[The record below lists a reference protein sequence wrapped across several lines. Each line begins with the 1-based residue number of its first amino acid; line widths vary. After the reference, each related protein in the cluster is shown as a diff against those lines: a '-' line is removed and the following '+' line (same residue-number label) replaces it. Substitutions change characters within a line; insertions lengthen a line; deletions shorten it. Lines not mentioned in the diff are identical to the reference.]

1 MMGTDASLLEWKER
15 VQAVVDS
22 TAGHVSFMM
31 EDECGRQLQIDAN
44 TQKKAA
50 SLIKIPIMMA
60 AFKQVEAGR
69 LNLNDRY
76 FIDKEDRVGG
86 AGVSQFLDG
95 GTSFTLRDLLTLM
108 IVVSDN
114 TATNKVIDIVGMSAV
129 GKFCTEQGVEMTSLE
144 RKMMDFK
151 AATSGFDNKTSAQD
165 MVACLKL
172 LHMEDS
178 ERAVFSDVSRQMML
192 RILGGQQLLDK
203 LPFHMDLEAMK
214 IANKTGELPGVEH
227 DCGVFTLGGKKLT
240 IAVLV
245 DDLLVN
251 ASGKKAIQEIGKL
264 VEEYLKGIK
273 SFR

>member
-1 MMGTDASLLEWKER
+1 MMGADPSLLEWKER

-31 EDECGRQLQIDAN
+31 EDECGRQLQIDAD

-50 SLIKIPIMMA
+50 SLIKIPILMA

-69 LNLNDRY
+69 LNIYDRY
-76 FIDKEDRVGG
+76 SIDKENRVGG

-114 TATNKVIDIVGMSAV
+114 TATNKVIDIIGLSAV
-129 GKFCTEQGVEMTSLE
+129 AEFCAEQGLKSTRLE

-151 AATSGFDNKTSAQD
+151 AATAGLENKTSAQD

-172 LHMEDS
+172 LHTEDS
-178 ERAVFSDVSRQMML
+178 KRAVFSDMSRQTML
-192 RILGGQQLLDK
+192 CILGGQQLLDK
-203 LPFHMDLEAMK
+203 LPFYMDLDSLK
-214 IANKTGELPGVEH
+214 IANKTGELAGVEH
-227 DCGVFTLGGKKLT
+227 DCGIITFGGKKLT
-240 IAVLV
+240 VAVLV

-251 ASGKKAIQEIGKL
+251 YSGKRAIQEIGKL
-264 VEEYLKGIK
+264 VEEYIKGIK
-273 SFR
+273 SF